1 MHRSSSMTRV
11 ADEYYKN
18 LLSKSSSSS
27 FSPSTGD
34 VAGDVNLPMYNYNY
48 SPSSYAGKK
57 DKSRLRSAENA
68 VHLIPL
74 VLFLCAIIL
83 WFFSNPVDVVN
94 KKTGKVAKLE
104 ALKLIGGTEIDGTQ
118 NNVLPHVELEDID
131 LLHHHLDHHHH
142 QASRRK
148 PSI

>member
-1 MHRSSSMTRV
+1 MHV
-11 ADEYYKN
+11 
-18 LLSKSSSSS
+18 LLSL
-27 FSPSTGD
+27 
-34 VAGDVNLPMYNYNY
+34 VNI
-48 SPSSYAGKK
+48 A
-57 DKSRLRSAENA
+57 
-68 VHLIPL
+68 
-74 VLFLCAIIL
+74 
-83 WFFSNPVDVVN
+83 VDVVN